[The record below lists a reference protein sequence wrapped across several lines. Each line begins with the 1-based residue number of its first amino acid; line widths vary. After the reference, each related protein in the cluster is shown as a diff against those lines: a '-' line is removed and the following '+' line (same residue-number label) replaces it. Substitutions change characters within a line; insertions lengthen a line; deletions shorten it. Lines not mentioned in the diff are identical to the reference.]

1 MSDFTPKT
9 PIELQIRKIIFEKF
23 NDVDS
28 RFSNDQIFEI
38 IKEGNDIDPS
48 WIIDDFESFLHL
60 FFYQIKSLNIEIPE
74 NCLKIFKSNN
84 ILGFLIF
91 INLLL
96 GKIFI

>member
-48 WIIDDFESFLHL
+48 WIIDDFESF
-60 FFYQIKSLNIEIPE
+60 FN
-74 NCLKIFKSNN
+74 
-84 ILGFLIF
+84 
-91 INLLL
+91 
-96 GKIFI
+96 